1 MSPAEFDAA
10 FRQFAPVAFVAGL
23 ILFPVSIIL
32 KFVLIAFFLKALK
45 GGGSMNP
52 LLAIFLGPTA
62 LLLSRTAESNA
73 RKADEKSQGA
83 KTMNQPAETRKK
95 TSNRKKKIA
104 IIASIATV
112 MLCCCCL
119 MLSVST
125 PFLINL

>member
-62 LLLSRTAESNA
+62 LLLSRAAESNT
-73 RKADEKSQGA
+73 RKADGKSSA
-83 KTMNQPAETRKK
+83 RRQPAPPE
-95 TSNRKKKIA
+95 
-104 IIASIATV
+104 V
-112 MLCCCCL
+112 
-119 MLSVST
+119 
-125 PFLINL
+125 PGDDQNLAY